1 MKIIVFVL
9 AFGFSLSIQ
18 AKEWKSLRQYQ
29 KITQNEQLSPSD
41 WLTSDRRQNSQVWQ
55 KANVYNLIHNR
66 SNEYQ
71 TIKQYR
77 DFYVWIDHEFK
88 VKGHQVVWQKMAYF
102 ISCKLRMLETFPH
115 GLLVTRRVKGYAR
128 RGSQVVFNNAFERLK
143 SLFSS
148 EKVLKNESA
157 LQWDKTMLHDEQFI
171 WIESIYKDID
181 KKSLKQIE
189 RMARGQFLY
198 ALVVPKAVRFKDNIS
213 KPEERYQYAL
223 HILRP
228 YCITHLK

>member
-18 AKEWKSLRQYQ
+18 AKEWKSLRKYQ
-29 KITQNEQLSPSD
+29 KITQNERLSPSD
-41 WLTSDRRQNSQVWQ
+41 WLASDRRQNSQVWQ
-55 KANVYNLIHNR
+55 KANAYNLTHNR
-66 SNEYQ
+66 SSEYQ

-77 DFYVWIDHEFK
+77 DFYFWIDNEFTL
-88 VKGHQVVWQKMAYF
+88 KGHQVVWQKMAYF

-115 GLLVTRRVKGYAR
+115 GILVSNQVKAYAR
-128 RGSQVVFNNAFERLK
+128 QGSQVVFNSAFERLK
-143 SLFSS
+143 ILFSS
-148 EKVLKNESA
+148 DQVLINESA
-157 LQWDKTMLHDEQFI
+157 LLWDKTMLHDEQYL
-171 WIESIYKDID
+171 WIESVYKEIE